1 MGAEEVAAA
10 AGGIEAEA
18 VTGLAI
24 VGDVALA
31 AKDAAGVRAIG
42 VEAEAQRR
50 SGDVELGQPRL
61 AGAGSLALPAH
72 LAKAFSR
79 RRSTKALTETSTS
92 KARSRRASLS
102 SGVIRRVRATVG
114 LDMRA
119 P

>member
-10 AGGIEAEA
+10 AAGVEDEA

-61 AGAGSLALPAH
+61 PGAGSFALPASH
-72 LAKAFSR
+72 GDLPPKLDALRQPWRPILGYRLSLRRPEAIQGMAEDALPSSR
-79 RRSTKALTETSTS
+79 RGFE
-92 KARSRRASLS
+92 
-102 SGVIRRVRATVG
+102 
-114 LDMRA
+114 D
-119 P
+119 